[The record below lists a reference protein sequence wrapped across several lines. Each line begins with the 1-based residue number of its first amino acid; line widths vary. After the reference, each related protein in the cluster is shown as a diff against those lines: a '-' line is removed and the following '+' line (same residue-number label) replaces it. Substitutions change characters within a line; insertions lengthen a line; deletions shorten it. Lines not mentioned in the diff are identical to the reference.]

1 MFSLRIEDSHTPQIC
16 DNTCL
21 NMQPD
26 NLLSLK
32 DDMVAFIEGHGM
44 RRFPGFVGED
54 VPSILWEVV
63 TNPDSWKD
71 FVEMAKTASAPFVT
85 MSEVVLEK
93 EDLEILIES
102 IRDQNFPDEES
113 AELDEV
119 QFLVNYVGK
128 LGYLQLG
135 FAYQGVVYMHE
146 NSTPW
151 YDRYQQLLEAVED
164 FGDIV
169 IESGSGGEDDD
180 S

>member
-1 MFSLRIEDSHTPQIC
+1 
-16 DNTCL
+16 
-21 NMQPD
+21 MQPD

-44 RRFPGFVGED
+44 RRFPGFVAEE
-54 VPSILWEVV
+54 VPSILWEDE

-71 FVEMAKTASAPFVT
+71 FVEMAKTASAAFLT
-85 MSEVVLEK
+85 MSESVLEK
-93 EDLEILIES
+93 EDLELLIEH
-102 IRDQNFPDEES
+102 IRDQNFPDEE
-113 AELDEV
+113 APELDEV
-119 QFLVNYVGK
+119 QYLVNYVGK

-135 FAYQGVVYMHE
+135 FAYQGVVYVHE

-151 YDRYQQLLEAVED
+151 YDRYQQLLESVED

-169 IESGSGGEDDD
+169 IESGNDEDEE